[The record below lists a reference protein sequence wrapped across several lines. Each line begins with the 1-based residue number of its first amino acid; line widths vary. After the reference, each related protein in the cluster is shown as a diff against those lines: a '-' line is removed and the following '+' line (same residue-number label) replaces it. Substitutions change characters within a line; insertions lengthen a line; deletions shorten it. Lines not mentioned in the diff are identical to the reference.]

1 VRDLC
6 DGVLPSSQAARLIDV
21 CRNIEHQADARII
34 AGNGARITGQTIVA
48 RGTDDQPS

>member
-6 DGVLPSSQAARLIDV
+6 DGVLPSSQAARLTDV

-34 AGNGARITGQTIVA
+34 AETARV
-48 RGTDDQPS
+48 